1 MKTVQLDMKK
11 IAILSFLTLASIGCS
26 DATQQA
32 ANTTVTVQS
41 NTNVAT
47 PKSDNS
53 MIVSSHSSDAAKS
66 APAQPSKTD
75 SSASS
80 GGSSPMS
87 KAIDVNQMTAD
98 IEKADKSFK
107 QNQNDEKA
115 KSKLAEAYF
124 VRAFALTEAAQYRAA
139 LGDFRKGLKLDPN
152 NADAKAMHDQIIT
165 IFQSIGREPPKE
177 GEESAPLPINKN

>member
-1 MKTVQLDMKK
+1 MKK
-11 IAILSFLTLASIGCS
+11 IAILSFLTFASIGCG

-32 ANTTVTVQS
+32 TNTTVTVQS

-47 PKSDNS
+47 QKSDTGQKSDNS

-66 APAQPSKTD
+66 APAQPTKTD
-75 SSASS
+75 SAASS
-80 GGSSPMS
+80 SSSSPMS
-87 KAIDVNQMTAD
+87 KAVDVTKMTAD
-98 IEKADKSFK
+98 IENADKSFK

-115 KSKLAEAYF
+115 KGKLAEAYF

-177 GEESAPLPINKN
+177 GEEAAPLPIK

>member
-1 MKTVQLDMKK
+1 MKK
-11 IAILSFLTLASIGCS
+11 IAILSFLTLAFIGCS
-26 DATQQA
+26 NATQQV

-41 NTNVAT
+41 NTNVAKQKSDT
-47 PKSDNS
+47 MQKSDNS

-66 APAQPSKTD
+66 APAAPSKTD
-75 SSASS
+75 STASS
-80 GGSSPMS
+80 SGSSPMS
-87 KAIDVNQMTAD
+87 KAVDVSKMTAD
-98 IEKADKSFK
+98 IENADKSFK

-115 KSKLAEAYF
+115 KGKLAEAYF

-152 NADAKAMHDQIIT
+152 NADAKAMHDQIIA

-177 GEESAPLPINKN
+177 GEEAAPLPIK